1 MGYYII
7 RPATYRDE
15 NNPYQQDMTFGFLQL
30 NLTDPEQHTG
40 LNITPYVYHIY
51 KNNYIYI
58 IKIIRI
64 ISKIRIEI
72 YGVDQFHW
80 AGILLPNG
88 KECMERNG
96 LNDFATNGL

>member
-40 LNITPYVYHIY
+40 FNITPYVYHIY
-51 KNNYIYI
+51 I

-64 ISKIRIEI
+64 IILKICTEI

-80 AGILLPNG
+80 PGILLPNG
-88 KECMERNG
+88 KEYMDRNG
-96 LNDFATNGL
+96 LNDFATNGS